1 MRRAALAA
9 LVLAGLAPPSAAA
22 RRPVLAYVDG
32 TGTFKLYDAETG
44 TAVPPPAEARRP
56 VRGSVAGTGGFRL
69 YGAEGGGA
77 APPPALPSGLNASF
91 RRVSVS
97 HNGRFVVYVA
107 NQTIHLVDRASNL
120 EKRLPGLPAI

>member
-22 RRPVLAYVDG
+22 RRPVLAYVDA

-44 TAVPPPAEARRP
+44 TAV
-56 VRGSVAGTGGFRL
+56 
-69 YGAEGGGA
+69 
-77 APPPALPSGLNASF
+77 PPPALPSGLNASF

-107 NQTIHLVDRASNL
+107 NQTVHLVDRASNL
-120 EKRLPGLPAI
+120 EKRLPGLPAIGTGAF